1 MQINVYEM
9 IEDDKFFMV
18 VILTIF
24 QKVGGLLLR
33 SLFILVMKKLKM
45 SIWINT
51 ILTDSLS

>member
-9 IEDDKFFMV
+9 IEDDKFF
-18 VILTIF
+18 IGSFLTIF

-45 SIWINT
+45 SI
-51 ILTDSLS
+51 